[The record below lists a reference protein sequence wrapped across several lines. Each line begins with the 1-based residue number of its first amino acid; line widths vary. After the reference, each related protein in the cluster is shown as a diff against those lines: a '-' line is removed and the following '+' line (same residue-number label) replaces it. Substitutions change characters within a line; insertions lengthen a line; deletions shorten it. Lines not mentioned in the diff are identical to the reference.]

1 MSEITIQTNSSEPE
15 KIPSVQISKINSSEP
30 EELEELCFFAG
41 TTTIIVGANGT
52 GKTRLA
58 AYVEKQLGEKA
69 HRIAAHRALALNP
82 NVPKIPE
89 EHANI
94 KLKILGGVNIGNSDY
109 SKINYGQRNTY
120 RSRDESAT
128 HLLNDF
134 DALLQCLFA
143 QQCNLSVEE
152 HKKQL
157 QGKEIKVSKTH
168 FDKLKEVWE
177 ILLPRR
183 KLRITA
189 DNIQVS
195 ITGDENPNYYSAS
208 EMSDGERAIF
218 YILGQVLCANE
229 NTVLIFDE
237 PELHIHQSIIANLWD
252 KIEELRPDCAFLVIT
267 HDIAFASNR
276 IAEKY
281 VIRDYCH
288 NSQWDIAKVPESN
301 FDEQTITMILGS
313 RKPILFVEGTSSSL
327 DMALYRACYPEW
339 TIIPRESCSAVI
351 HAVSSMKKLLNDMPL
366 LRLQCAGIVD
376 KDGKYEHN
384 ITALKKDNIF
394 TLPVAEIENIFA
406 LTDIAKEI
414 LKLEEYQ
421 GQDLENKLSDFQ
433 TQMIKFI
440 TGNSSKDK
448 LDKLAIKIVRRRIDY
463 RLKKVDLSSSHNAAE
478 LKNQL
483 SEEIKNINIDQDILD
498 ITNEINSYSKN
509 NELNGLLTIYENK
522 GIFPEIGVRLRGNNK
537 KDDFEKWLCRVL
549 NNKDNKLVE
558 VIRQKLPKIEIQS

>member
-1 MSEITIQTNSSEPE
+1 MSEITTQTNSSEPE
-15 KIPSVQISKINSSEP
+15 EIPSVEISKINSSEP
-30 EELEELCFFAG
+30 EELCFYAG
-41 TTTIIVGANGT
+41 KTTIIVGANGT

-69 HRIAAHRALALNP
+69 HRIAAHRALTLNP

-94 KLKILGGVNIGNSDY
+94 KLKILGGVDIGNSDY
-109 SKINYGQRNTY
+109 SRINYHQRDAY
-120 RSRDESAT
+120 RWRGKSAT
-128 HLLNDF
+128 HLLYDF
-134 DALLQCLFA
+134 DALLQYLFA
-143 QQCNLSVEE
+143 QHSNLSVEE
-152 HKKQL
+152 HDKRL
-157 QGKEIKVSKTH
+157 QGKEIEVSKTH

-177 ILLPRR
+177 ILLSHR

-237 PELHIHQSIIANLWD
+237 PELHIHQSMIANLWD

-301 FDEQTITMILGS
+301 FDEQTIAMILGS

-327 DMALYRACYPEW
+327 DMALYRACYTEW
-339 TIIPRESCSAVI
+339 TIISRESCSAVI

-366 LRLQCAGIVD
+366 LCLQCAGIID
-376 KDGKYEHN
+376 KDGRDENKVTELEQN
-384 ITALKKDNIF
+384 AIF

-414 LKLEEYQ
+414 LKLKEYQ

-440 TGNSSKDK
+440 TDNLSGDK
-448 LDKLAIKIVRRRIDY
+448 LDKFVTEIVRRRIDY
-463 RLKKVDLSSSHNAAE
+463 RLKKFDLSSSHNAVE

-498 ITNEINSYSKN
+498 IKNEINSYLAN
-509 NELNGLLTIYENK
+509 NDLNGLLTIYENK
-522 GIFPEIGVRLRGNNK
+522 GIFPKIGVLLCGNK
-537 KDDFEKWLCRVL
+537 KDDFEEWLCRVL
-549 NNKDNKLVE
+549 NNKDKKLVE

>member
-1 MSEITIQTNSSEPE
+1 MSEITTQTNSSEPE
-15 KIPSVQISKINSSEP
+15 KIPSVEISKINSSEP
-30 EELEELCFFAG
+30 EKLCFYAG
-41 TTTIIVGANGT
+41 KTTIIVGANGT

-58 AYVEKQLGEKA
+58 AYVEEKLGGKA
-69 HRIAAHRALALNP
+69 HRIAAHRALTLNP

-94 KLKILGGVNIGNSDY
+94 KLKILGGVDIGNSDY
-109 SKINYGQRNTY
+109 SRINYHQRDAY
-120 RSRDESAT
+120 RWRGKSAT
-128 HLLNDF
+128 HLLYDF
-134 DALLQCLFA
+134 DALLQYLFA
-143 QQCNLSVEE
+143 QHSNLSVEE
-152 HKKQL
+152 HDKRL
-157 QGKEIKVSKTH
+157 QGKEIEVNKTH

-177 ILLPRR
+177 ILLSHR

-229 NTVLIFDE
+229 DTVLIFDE
-237 PELHIHQSIIANLWD
+237 PELHIYQSMIANLWD

-281 VIRDYCH
+281 VIRDYFH
-288 NSQWDIAKVPESN
+288 DSQWDIAKVPENN
-301 FDEQTITMILGS
+301 FDEQTIAMILGS

-327 DMALYRACYPEW
+327 DMALYCACYPEW

-376 KDGKYEHN
+376 KDGRDEN
-384 ITALKKDNIF
+384 RVTELEQKDIF

-406 LTDIAKEI
+406 LTDIVKEI

-440 TGNSSKDK
+440 TDNSSEDK
-448 LDKLAIKIVRRRIDY
+448 FAIKIVRRRIDN
-463 RLKKVDLSSSHNAAE
+463 RLKKVDLSSSHNAEE

-483 SEEIKNINIDQDILD
+483 SEEIKNIDIDQDILD
-498 ITNEINSYSKN
+498 IENEINSYSKN
-509 NELNGLLTIYENK
+509 NDLNGLLTIYENK
-522 GIFPEIGVRLRGNNK
+522 GIFPKIGVLLRGNNK

>member
-1 MSEITIQTNSSEPE
+1 MSEITTQTNLSEPE
-15 KIPSVQISKINSSEP
+15 KIASVKISKINSSEP
-30 EELEELCFFAG
+30 EKLLFHAG
-41 TTTIIVGANGT
+41 KTTIIVGANGT

-69 HRIAAHRALALNP
+69 HRIAAHRALTLNP

-94 KLKILGGVNIGNSDY
+94 KLKILGGVDIGNSDY
-109 SKINYGQRNTY
+109 SRINYHQRDAY
-120 RSRDESAT
+120 RWRGKSAT
-128 HLLNDF
+128 HLLYDF
-134 DALLQCLFA
+134 DALLQYLFA
-143 QQCNLSVEE
+143 QHSNLSVEE
-152 HKKQL
+152 HEERL
-157 QGKEIKVSKTH
+157 QGKEIRVSKTH

-177 ILLPRR
+177 ILLPYR

-229 NTVLIFDE
+229 DTVLIFDE

-281 VIRDYCH
+281 VLRDYCH

-351 HAVSSMKKLLNDMPL
+351 HAVSSMKKLSQDMPL
-366 LRLQCAGIVD
+366 LRLQCAGIID
-376 KDGKYEHN
+376 RDGRDEN
-384 ITALKKDNIF
+384 RVTELEQNAIF

-414 LKLEEYQ
+414 LKLKEYQ

-440 TGNSSKDK
+440 TGNSSEDK
-448 LDKLAIKIVRRRIDY
+448 LDKFATEIVRRRIDY
-463 RLKKVDLSSSHNAAE
+463 RLKKVDLSSSHNAEE

-483 SEEIKNINIDQDILD
+483 SEEIKNIDIDQDILD
-498 ITNEINSYSKN
+498 ITNEINSYLEN
-509 NELNGLLTIYENK
+509 NDLNGLLTIYENK
-522 GIFPEIGVRLRGNNK
+522 GIFPKIGVLLCGNK
-537 KDDFEKWLCRVL
+537 KD
-549 NNKDNKLVE
+549 
-558 VIRQKLPKIEIQS
+558 